1 MTTPQLIPI
10 RRVFTHSQIVTAIRL
25 FKKYG
30 LSFTKKN
37 LKIKRCDSVEVFK
50 ICNCVCL
57 EDINSLLEK
66 IESVYVK
73 TKSMT
78 TKESLDTVRK
88 MKEDFLIGGRDEKN
102 SFNASI

>member
-1 MTTPQLIPI
+1 MNETQLLIPI
-10 RRVFTHSQIVTAIRL
+10 RKVFTHNQIVAVIRL

-30 LSFTKKN
+30 LNFTKKN

-50 ICNCVCL
+50 VCNCICL

-78 TKESLDTVRK
+78 TKESLNTVRK
-88 MKEDFLIGGRDEKN
+88 MREDFLTGGRLYDSKN
-102 SFNASI
+102 KI